1 MFPTIAFLTGA
12 PGWLEIV
19 VVAVLGLLLFGRRFP
34 DVARAL
40 GQSLVEFKRG
50 LRTTDEQFDQQGLP
64 ADKLSECG
72 NGTKRN
78 TCHDR

>member
-1 MFPTIAFLTGA
+1 MFPTIAFVTGM
-12 PGWLEIV
+12 PGWLEVV
-19 VVAVLGLLLFGRRFP
+19 VVAILGLLLFGRRLP
-34 DVARAL
+34 GVARAL

-50 LRTTDEQFDQQGLP
+50 LRATDEQTDQQGSP
-64 ADKLSECG
+64 GDKLSECG